1 MTMNQDQKTI
11 EQLSDEYRKA
21 WRQQPISVEDFLN
34 QSSVTGE
41 ASLLVAIRLI
51 KHEIELRRS
60 AGESC
65 AAKEYQA
72 RFPDVDAEVLNNLVS
87 MPAPPPVSVL
97 KPLLPK
103 RYEPIKQI
111 GKGGIGSVWKVD
123 DRDMERTLAVK
134 VLHSKLEKDHSA
146 NLRLRREAMLT
157 GSLQHPG
164 IPPVFEYGSLVGGSH
179 YFAMKLV
186 EGETLDKVLSKLT
199 QSERLSV
206 FRQIAEAVGFAHS
219 KNVIHRDLKPQNVM
233 VGAFGE
239 VQIMDWGMAR
249 RLDRD
254 EPAPTI
260 KPSSLNGSKVD
271 TVSAHCDESISEN
284 VDSSSPHELTRVGE
298 ILGTPAYMAP
308 EQARGESGSIDA
320 RSDVF
325 GLGAILF
332 AMLTGQHLYRGHSAD
347 EMLRI
352 AASGDMGPAFLAL
365 DKAELDDELRDL
377 CEDCLQPQP
386 GDRPADASVVAVR
399 IGDYQ
404 NSVQN
409 RLRKAEL
416 DQRASVVKA
425 DEQRKRTRAI
435 SWLSG
440 LAILLTTAGLI
451 GVTWQWNKAAEA
463 RSLAVERLGETRE
476 AVDEF
481 YSTVSKEGGML
492 SLNPGTAEIRKKLL
506 TKAKDYYTNFVTQFA
521 DDEDA
526 WLEMAKA
533 YERLILIS
541 SELEPASD
549 EVFVLIEQQKELL
562 SKLIARND
570 ANANSSDYHRLRQGA
585 QYWLVQ
591 QLSHK
596 GEHERAIKESKTC
609 AEYIEDWIA
618 VDDSLLPKLQAA
630 KNLHNMGREKR
641 ILRRHEEAFID
652 YSEALRLA
660 EPLWDMNRDD
670 SQCAFN
676 FATMNNS
683 VAVHYGWYAK
693 PRDAQKAII
702 HLKKSVEIMEG
713 MIERDPKK
721 LENKRQLTSFLSNL
735 GMLLWN
741 DTEGEKDGEVR
752 ARNSLAAYERSI
764 AISRELV
771 RDHPSVPV
779 FRSVLAKHLSSYSSY
794 QGLNGNPEKQLE
806 SLRSA
811 SNIGYNVAIQHPKV
825 ERYTLKGIQ
834 ILEQLAALRGLEPEG
849 KEAAKKSLELFA
861 QRSSQ
866 SNSGSLKWRWALRKA
881 IVERTLSPMLLDL
894 TQSFDGLNK
903 KRSDHVVA
911 RAMALYR
918 NNKFEEAK
926 SVLDLNETKDDS
938 LYKFAKGL
946 VLAKLGQ
953 MKKSEALFAEGQTI
967 LAKDKRKHNLYYYRL
982 LLEDELKSALE

>member
-1 MTMNQDQKTI
+1 MNEKRNTI
-11 EQLSDEYRKA
+11 DQLSEKYCDL
-21 WRQQPISVEDFLN
+21 WRQNPTSVEDFLN
-34 QSSVTGE
+34 QSSLSEDDSKHLT
-41 ASLLVAIRLI
+41 IRLI

-60 AGESC
+60 TGQSC
-65 AAKEYQA
+65 AAGEYQK
-72 RFPDVDAEVLNNLVS
+72 RFPHLDGEVLANLFS
-87 MPAPPPVSVL
+87 MPAPPPSSVL
-97 KPLLPK
+97 KPLLPG
-103 RYEPIKQI
+103 RYQPIKQI
-111 GKGGIGSVWKVD
+111 GKGGIGSVWQVE

-134 VLHSKLEKDHSA
+134 VLHSKLEKETSP
-146 NLRLRREAMLT
+146 NLRLKREAMLT

-164 IPPVFEYGSLVGGSH
+164 IPPVFEYGSLVGGSNF
-179 YFAMKLV
+179 FAMKLV
-186 EGETLDKVLSKLT
+186 EGETLDRVLSKLSQT
-199 QSERLSV
+199 ELLSV

-254 EPAPTI
+254 EPAPAVNQQ
-260 KPSSLNGSKVD
+260 PFLNGSKTD
-271 TVSAHCDESISEN
+271 TVSAHCDESVSEKMEK
-284 VDSSSPHELTRVGE
+284 SLSHELTRVGE

-308 EQARGESGSIDA
+308 EQARGESDRIDA

-332 AMLTGQHLYRGHSAD
+332 AMLTGKRLYDGHSAAD
-347 EMLRI
+347 MI
-352 AASGDMGPAFLAL
+352 SVAAKGDLESAFLAL
-365 DKAELDDELRDL
+365 SEADLDDELRDL
-377 CEDCLQPQP
+377 CKDCLQPQSC
-386 GDRPADASVVAVR
+386 DRPADASVVAER

-404 NSVQN
+404 NSVRS
-409 RLRKAEL
+409 RLRQAELNQRETSVKAE
-416 DQRASVVKA
+416 
-425 DEQRKRTRAI
+425 EQRKRRRI
-435 SWLSG
+435 VSWLCG
-440 LAILLTTAGLI
+440 LAILLTTTGLI
-451 GVTWQWNKAAEA
+451 GVTWQWNKTAEA
-463 RSLAVERLGETRE
+463 RFLAVERLGETRE

-492 SLNPGTAEIRKKLL
+492 ALNPGTAEIRKKLL
-506 TKAKDYYTNFVTQFA
+506 SKAKDYYTNFVTQFA

-533 YERLILIS
+533 YDRLILIS
-541 SELEPASD
+541 AELEPASD

-562 SKLIARND
+562 AKLIARND

-585 QYWLVQ
+585 QYRLVQ

-618 VDDSLLPKLQAA
+618 VDDSFLPKLQAA
-630 KNLHNMGREKR
+630 KNLHNIGREKR
-641 ILRRHEEAFID
+641 ILRRHEEAFVD

-660 EPLWDMNRDD
+660 EPLWDTNRED

-752 ARNSLAAYERSI
+752 AKNALAAYERSI

-834 ILEQLAALRGLEPEG
+834 ILEQLAALRGLVPEG

-866 SNSGSLKWRWALRKA
+866 SDSHSLKLRWALRKS
-881 IVERTLSPMLLDL
+881 IVEKTMSPMLLDL
-894 TQSFDGLNK
+894 TQSFDGLDK
-903 KRSDHVVA
+903 KGPDNVVA
-911 RAMALYR
+911 RAMAFYR
-918 NNKFEEAK
+918 NNKYEEAK

-938 LYKFAKGL
+938 LYMFAKGL

-953 MKKSEALFAEGQTI
+953 MKKSETLFTEGQRI
-967 LAKDKRKHNLYYYRL
+967 LAKDKRKHDLYYYRL
-982 LLEDELKSALE
+982 LLEGELKSALE